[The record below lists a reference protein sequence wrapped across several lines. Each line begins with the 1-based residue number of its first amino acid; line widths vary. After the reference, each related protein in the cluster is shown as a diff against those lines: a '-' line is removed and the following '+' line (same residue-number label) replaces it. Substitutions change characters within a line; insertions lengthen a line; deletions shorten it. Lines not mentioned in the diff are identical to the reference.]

1 MGVNRLLIFIAFTCP
16 SLAFAQE
23 NTVSSYFG
31 IKAGPS
37 LTRIT
42 ISGVTTS
49 IPKQKVDFNLGAMY
63 RLRFNQFVVQPEIVY
78 SKQGGTLKVQRIG
91 RTEVIR
97 NNFSYITTPLLFGW
111 IPTEGITL
119 QAGPQFSYALNAGE
133 TTGPGTKNDWSVV
146 VGAHYDFLDMLDK
159 FSLQVRY
166 VHGLTNVAPPSAPEI
181 ALKYKNQALQIA
193 FVYNFYKK
201 KKRVDVK

>member
-1 MGVNRLLIFIAFTCP
+1 MF
-16 SLAFAQE
+16 
-23 NTVSSYFG
+23 SSHFG

-37 LTRIT
+37 ITRLT

-49 IPKQKVDFNLGAMY
+49 IPKQKIDFNLGGMY
-63 RLRFNQFVVQPEIVY
+63 RLRLNQFVIQPEIVY

-91 RTEVIR
+91 RTEIIR
-97 NNFSYITTPLLFGW
+97 NNYSYVTAPLLLGW

-119 QAGPQFSYALNAGE
+119 QAGPQYSYALNAGE
-133 TTGPGTKNDWSVV
+133 TIGPGTNNDWSVV

-181 ALKYKNQALQIA
+181 GLKYKNQALQVS

-201 KKRVDVK
+201 KKK